1 MVTGPTALQGS
12 HPIPGAPMVPTNLP
26 AHAPPML
33 PQSMGNL
40 HPGSDFDPHG
50 LVAHQYHTLPGLC
63 HQPCEPPS
71 THSSAPPTPAGGI
84 VAVWFLCGLE
94 VVVSLLF
101 CYRI

>member
-12 HPIPGAPMVPTNLP
+12 PPMPFAPGAPMVPTNLP

-40 HPGSDFDPHG
+40 HPGSDFDPHR

-63 HQPCEPPS
+63 HQPCGS
-71 THSSAPPTPAGGI
+71 
-84 VAVWFLCGLE
+84 L
-94 VVVSLLF
+94 VSMWT
-101 CYRI
+101 